1 MKILHI
7 INSFMR
13 GGGAET
19 LVLTLATALSRIEG
33 NTVHVLSLKDPEDK
47 EFVQFLEEQGGKCF
61 ALSENLKSFKN
72 VQLLANFIKRGNYDI
87 VNVHL
92 FPSLYVA
99 ALAKILKGVNTRLV
113 YTEHSTTNRRRGR
126 LMFRIIDKRV
136 YHVYDCII
144 TIISVH

>member
-61 ALSENLKSFKN
+61 ALSENLKSIQKCS
-72 VQLLANFIKRGNYDI
+72 I
-87 VNVHL
+87 VSK
-92 FPSLYVA
+92 FY
-99 ALAKILKGVNTRLV
+99 
-113 YTEHSTTNRRRGR
+113 
-126 LMFRIIDKRV
+126 
-136 YHVYDCII
+136 
-144 TIISVH
+144 

>member
-47 EFVQFLEEQGGKCF
+47 EFVQFLEEQG
-61 ALSENLKSFKN
+61 
-72 VQLLANFIKRGNYDI
+72 
-87 VNVHL
+87 
-92 FPSLYVA
+92 
-99 ALAKILKGVNTRLV
+99 
-113 YTEHSTTNRRRGR
+113 
-126 LMFRIIDKRV
+126 
-136 YHVYDCII
+136 
-144 TIISVH
+144 